1 MSVRNGRS
9 CPRLLPR
16 RTTEVTWAAP
26 AAAATRRRP
35 CFIHMRQLA
44 CSEEVTG
51 SCWEAEPQKALLGA
65 WSACTCNFL
74 ATMQRDPQPKACE
87 QGRFRPDQLATAT
100 SATDGTSLSHFWS
113 ASSCGPGKLRLLAS
127 VVSALLRL
135 ASSLAQRITFLLYS
149 NHRDASLSCK
159 QILVPDLYR
168 PRSVC
173 LRVATRG
180 PRSALC
186 L

>member
-1 MSVRNGRS
+1 MTTPCNTPTRENNSNNTRRRALLRVRRQWRFPPG
-9 CPRLLPR
+9 LLPG

-44 CSEEVTG
+44 FSKEVTG

-65 WSACTCNFL
+65 RSACSCNFL
-74 ATMQRDPQPKACE
+74 ATMQRDPQSRSCM

-100 SATDGTSLSHFWS
+100 SATNGRSWYHFWS

-135 ASSLAQRITFLLYS
+135 ASSLRAKDHLPTLL
-149 NHRDASLSCK
+149 
-159 QILVPDLYR
+159 
-168 PRSVC
+168 
-173 LRVATRG
+173 
-180 PRSALC
+180 
-186 L
+186 